1 MTSSGHAPD
10 FVVVGSGAGGATAA
24 LALAEAGHDVV
35 VLEEGPAVRDEDRGL
50 GTHDAFMRLFR
61 DRCTQ
66 VAMGRSVIPM
76 LQGRCVGGTTVVNG
90 AIVWRLPEDV
100 YERCFEHPLAR
111 ELLPLSGILACMDRI
126 ERDLSV
132 APAPDRLLGGNGT
145 LMKVGAEKLGWR
157 GHAIRRNVLDCQGSG
172 RCLEAC
178 PTRRKQSLEQTYLP
192 RAERLGARVLPD
204 HEVRTIETSAARAVA
219 VTGRRADGSPFRFR
233 VRRGVVVAAGAV
245 HSPLLLRRSGLGPRE
260 HVGAHFHCHPG
271 TAVAGIYRDP
281 VRIWE
286 GATQSYEI
294 DEFRHR
300 GFKMEVVGLPAEL
313 AGVRLP
319 GTGEGFQRA
328 MRDFPNMAVWGVQVR
343 SDAEGSV
350 RERPLA
356 DRAAI
361 TYTPSRRD
369 MELFREGVRRLCEV
383 HFAAGAER
391 VYPGVHGGPE
401 ELRSPDELGRL
412 DDLTLDPRDWSLM
425 SSHLFGTCRMGAT
438 EAGERG
444 GVIGFD
450 GAVHGV
456 RGVWVLDASIFP
468 ATLGVNPQHS
478 IMAISMLLAER
489 IAGGIV

>member
-1 MTSSGHAPD
+1 MTGNGDIAD
-10 FVVVGSGAGGATAA
+10 FAVVGSGAGGATAS
-24 LALAEAGHDVV
+24 LVLAEAGHDVV

-50 GTHDAFMRLFR
+50 GSHEAFMRLFR
-61 DRCTQ
+61 DRGTQ

-76 LQGRCVGGTTVVNG
+76 LQGRCLGGTTVVNG
-90 AIVWRLPEDV
+90 AIVWRMPEDAH
-100 YERCFEHPLAR
+100 ERCFGHPIAR
-111 ELLPLSGILACMDRI
+111 ELLPLTEILARMDRI

-192 RAERLGARVLPD
+192 RAQRLGARLLPD
-204 HEVRTIETSAARAVA
+204 HEARTIETSGARAVA
-219 VTGRRADGSPFRFR
+219 VAGRRADGSSFRFG

-245 HSPLLLRRSGLGPRE
+245 HSPLLLRRSGIGPRE
-260 HVGAHFHCHPG
+260 HVGEHFHCHPG

-294 DEFRHR
+294 DEFRPR
-300 GFKMEVVGLPAEL
+300 GFKMEVVGLPVEL
-313 AGVRLP
+313 AGVRMP
-319 GTGEGFQRA
+319 GVGSGFQRA
-328 MRDFPNMAVWGVQVR
+328 IRDFPHMANWGVQVR
-343 SDAEGSV
+343 SDAQGTV
-350 RERPLA
+350 RERPA
-356 DRAAI
+356 GRAAI
-361 TYTPSRRD
+361 TFTPSRRD
-369 MELFREGVRRLCEV
+369 MELFREGVRRLCEL

-401 ELRSPDELGRL
+401 ELRSPDLP
-412 DDLTLDPRDWSLM
+412 LDPRDWSLI
-425 SSHLFGTCRMGAT
+425 SSHLFGTCRMGAS
-438 EAGERG
+438 EREG
-444 GVIGFD
+444 AIGFD

-456 RGVWVLDASIFP
+456 RGVWVLDASLFP

-478 IMAISMLLAER
+478 IMALSMLLAER
-489 IAGGIV
+489 IAAGIV